1 MGISVIMLFFSFA
14 FFSYSISDLSL
25 AEEGDEYEDDETL

>member
-1 MGISVIMLFFSFA
+1 MGFSVIMLFFSLA

-25 AEEGDEYEDDETL
+25 AEEGEELEDEENL